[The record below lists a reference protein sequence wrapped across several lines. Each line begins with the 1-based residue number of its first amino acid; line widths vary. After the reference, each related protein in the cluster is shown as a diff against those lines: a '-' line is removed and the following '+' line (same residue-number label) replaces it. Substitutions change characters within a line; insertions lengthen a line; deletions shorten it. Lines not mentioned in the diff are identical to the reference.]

1 MEAEKIHKL
10 LHNFKIVFKHYGLE
24 AQLGQLSEECNEL
37 ATAAHHYQRAI
48 KKQKTLNVST
58 LLHGNMYEMQT
69 RKELISEV
77 ADVLNVVEQITRE
90 LDIVEEVQQ
99 VRYEKMERQVK
110 RIQEETD
117 KDNVSAIV
125 NAGLMMANDYGNLVS
140 RLEGFVRT
148 TKFVHPHSAEA
159 LLRDA
164 IEKSRYRIS
173 TWLKVLDSNKEKM
186 L

>member
-1 MEAEKIHKL
+1 MEQDKWKRLVGNSTE
-10 LHNFKIVFKHYGLE
+10 VFKHYGLE

-37 ATAAHHYQRAI
+37 ATAVHHYQRAT
-48 KKQKTLNVST
+48 KKQKDMTASGI
-58 LLHGNMYEMQT
+58 LHGNRYET
-69 RKELISEV
+69 HAKKELVLEI
-77 ADVLNVVEQITRE
+77 ADVLNVAYQIIEGLNIR
-90 LDIVEEVQQ
+90 EEVE
-99 VRYEKMERQVK
+99 VARYEKMERQVK
-110 RIQEETD
+110 RIQEETG

-125 NAGLMMANDYGNLVS
+125 DAGLMMANEYSELVS

-186 L
+186 P